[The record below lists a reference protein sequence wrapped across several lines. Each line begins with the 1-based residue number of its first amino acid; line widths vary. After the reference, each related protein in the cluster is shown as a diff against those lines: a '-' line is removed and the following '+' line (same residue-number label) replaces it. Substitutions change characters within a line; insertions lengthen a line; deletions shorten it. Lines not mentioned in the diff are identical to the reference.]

1 MSEQARRLPRSF
13 FDRDTV
19 QVAREMLGK
28 HLVHVVGGVER
39 VGRIVEV
46 EAYLG
51 PHDLAAHS
59 ARGQRHQRAIVR
71 LLTYVARRCLT
82 SSPASPFPPTSF
94 DTLYIRLS
102 GALRHSTCLRRRG
115 SQYWEK
121 KWELQR
127 DVAQA
132 VYREHVDGLRQQ
144 LARA

>member
-1 MSEQARRLPRSF
+1 MRHDRMQGRRIHQNEAPRQYELGTGRQLS
-13 FDRDTV
+13 
-19 QVAREMLGK
+19 AREMAR
-28 HLVHVVGGVER
+28 ER
-39 VGRIVEV
+39 AAGI
-46 EAYLG
+46 
-51 PHDLAAHS
+51 AAHS